1 LAWLQATV
9 VAAAA
14 PFAYAP
20 EVFEPRSAGHFVGD
34 VLTQRIALDSADRYW
49 QPSSL
54 PPADRV
60 GLWFQRLAS
69 RIDTDAAGR
78 HFLVIDYQII
88 NSPLLPVSVALP
100 ALTLATR
107 MNAPLKVASWPIEIS
122 PLAATPAYA
131 NVAPLPL
138 RPDRLA
144 APLPTGFMQRR
155 LLGWTIALAAVLAA
169 WLGWALWQERR
180 DSMRLPFARA
190 LRQLEALGAAD
201 DPAAAWICLHRAL
214 NATAG
219 RAIQEDSLAQL
230 FAAAPQLEPL
240 RAELVEFLRRS
251 RVRFFARS
259 RATVPATVPF
269 PLVDLCR
276 KLRALERRAPLGRR
290 GSLGGRTS
298 GRRTSGGHGVRS

>member
-20 EVFEPRSAGHFVGD
+20 EVLEPRSAGHFVGD
-34 VLTQRIALDSADRYW
+34 VLTQRIALDQGDRYW
-49 QPSSL
+49 QPTSL

-88 NSPLLPVSVALP
+88 NSPLLPVSVTLP

-107 MNAPLKVASWPIEIS
+107 MNAPLKVDTWPIDIS
-122 PLAATPAYA
+122 PLAAKPAYA

-144 APLPTGFMQRR
+144 APLPTGVMRRR
-155 LLGWTIALAAVLAA
+155 LIAGSIALAAVLAA
-169 WLGWALWQERR
+169 WLGWVLWQDRR
-180 DSMRLPFARA
+180 DSRRLPFARA
-190 LRQLEALGAAD
+190 LRQLEALGTAD

-230 FAAAPQLEPL
+230 FAAAPELQPM
-240 RAELVEFLRRS
+240 RAELAEFLRRS
-251 RVRFFARS
+251 SVRFFAKS
-259 RATVPATVPF
+259 PANGPF

-276 KLRALERRAPLGRR
+276 QLRALERRAPLGRR
-290 GSLGGRTS
+290 GLLGG
-298 GRRTSGGHGVRS
+298 RTSGGHGVRS